1 MLVTVLDTN
10 ALLIEACA
18 LAKSGDRQDKVTAL
32 ATTRRA
38 TPYIAAHVPDEI
50 DEHLAKVAADLQVPE
65 RQARRV
71 LDQEILPHLRVVD
84 LEIRDHLS
92 PEDPALARFGFAVI
106 EWIPV
111 VPLVRVIPAPAGWSV
126 CPRRG
131 AEVGEGAEA
140 GRLQVLDDLVMA
152 GGLRVVVPAWPGGGD
167 PDELALLVGQ
177 GEEVQAVAVVLAGE
191 VGRSFPPGAVLGRIR
206 VPSINPTS
214 PPRRA
219 IWRSARSR
227 PGAFRR
233 AGRRLIAPAPQ
244 HQLAHAVAAGQVEPG
259 ARRPA
264 ASPPR
269 APAVRPAGSDRN
281 REQIAFRRDRSR
293 SRR

>member
-131 AEVGEGAEA
+131 SRGRRVRR
-140 GRLQVLDDLVMA
+140 GRLSSGA
-152 GGLRVVVPAWPGGGD
+152 RRSCRGG
-167 PDELALLVGQ
+167 
-177 GEEVQAVAVVLAGE
+177 
-191 VGRSFPPGAVLGRIR
+191 
-206 VPSINPTS
+206 
-214 PPRRA
+214 RR
-219 IWRSARSR
+219 WRR
-227 PGAFRR
+227 GCGR
-233 AGRRLIAPAPQ
+233 AGRR
-244 HQLAHAVAAGQVEPG
+244 
-259 ARRPA
+259 
-264 ASPPR
+264 
-269 APAVRPAGSDRN
+269 
-281 REQIAFRRDRSR
+281 RSR
-293 SRR
+293 